1 VPDYLPLCVFRQEL
15 LPVACRS
22 CAWWQTTGSG
32 PKDPELAGDRRRQ
45 WMTSLEPTWGS
56 TGLLLAGNGPAPGV
70 GTPTAGASDA
80 GAPTPAPR
88 VVASISYAPAAAV
101 PRLRELPF
109 ASLPVG
115 AVLLFCLRSE
125 GNRGRAQA
133 KRLLHKALAQ
143 LKEREAQE
151 VYAIASLAGSP
162 EHDDHCQFFSLGFL
176 EANGFE
182 RVREDGRLF
191 LMRADLRG
199 LLSLVTQVEALV
211 RRVIRNDPAP
221 SPATWT
227 RRRVS

>member
-1 VPDYLPLCVFRQEL
+1 MPDYLPLCVFRQEL

-22 CAWWQTTGSG
+22 CAWWQTTGSS
-32 PKDPELAGDRRRQ
+32 PKSPELAGDRRRQ
-45 WMTSLEPTWGS
+45 WMTGLEPTWGS
-56 TGLLLAGNGPAPGV
+56 TGLLLAGNGPAPSA
-70 GTPTAGASDA
+70 GTPDV
-80 GAPTPAPR
+80 GAPARVPN

-101 PRLRELPF
+101 PRLRDLPF
-109 ASLPVG
+109 APLPVG

-125 GNRGRAQA
+125 GNHGQLKA

-162 EHDDHCQFFSLGFL
+162 EHTDHCQFFSLGFL

-199 LLSLVTQVEALV
+199 LLSLITQVEALV
-211 RRVIRNDPAP
+211 RRVLRNDPAP

-227 RRRVS
+227 RPRAS